1 MKYESQNKTLNL
13 FTVAEVYVKKT
24 RVYSHIF
31 LLKLS
36 SYRSLPGENLNETRS
51 MYINT
56 NKKQILATLN
66 LFQAI
71 ESAISYFTDGKPLPP
86 FDFES
91 SDKLLRK
98 N

>member
-1 MKYESQNKTLNL
+1 
-13 FTVAEVYVKKT
+13 
-24 RVYSHIF
+24 
-31 LLKLS
+31 
-36 SYRSLPGENLNETRS
+36 
-51 MYINT
+51 MYIIT

-91 SDKLLRK
+91 SDKLQRK